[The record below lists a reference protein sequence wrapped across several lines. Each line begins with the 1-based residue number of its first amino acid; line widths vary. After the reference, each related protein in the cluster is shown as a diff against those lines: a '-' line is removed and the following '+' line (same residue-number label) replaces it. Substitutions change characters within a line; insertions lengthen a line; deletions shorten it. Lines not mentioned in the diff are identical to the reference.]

1 MAIVA
6 LKKLTVCGLISEKVR
21 MLETLQTLGCAHLI
35 ELREP
40 SEKHDRTESGFAEKA
55 LRALNYLNQC
65 PAKRHSC
72 DDHRAFDPEKVVETV
87 LKVESESRQL
97 AETRAALS
105 RRIQEI
111 EPWGDFSLPGENELN
126 GLQLWFYR
134 VPARL
139 AEAMRKVDRV
149 WQQVG
154 EDAGFRYIVVI
165 DREEPPPSS
174 MPVPR
179 TPVGKVPL
187 SGLRQ
192 EIDRLDLALEDLE
205 AERESLT
212 RRIGPIAAAVAR
224 AEDLSGLKY
233 AESVAIETDGVFIA
247 QAWIPENRL
256 ADIGRVFRRNRWAL
270 QWADPAVGDNPPT
283 LLSNPE
289 ALAGGEEL
297 IRFYHPPPYAGWD
310 PSIVVFFSFAA
321 FFSMILSDAG
331 YAFLFA
337 LLLGVYWRKLG
348 STRKRLR
355 LRRLASVTV
364 LFSLA
369 WGALAGS
376 YFGVAPAPSSPLGA
390 IHIIHFSDFDAMMRL
405 SIAVGA
411 AHIAFANGVMFYQR
425 LGRSI
430 AWVYLGW
437 GFVVLGG
444 FFLWYAMS
452 QQNALWQWPA
462 GGVIAV
468 GGLLLMLFSSERPV
482 TKPIDWLWRFLDG
495 CKSLT
500 RMSGLFGDVLSYL
513 RLFALGLSSASLAL
527 IFNQLAGQVYR
538 SLEGVGAAGAVLI
551 LLLGH
556 ALNLMLCL
564 MSGIVHGLRLN
575 FIEFYRWGVADE
587 GHPFKAFAK
596 KEFLND

>member
-6 LKKLTVCGLISEKVR
+6 LKKLTVCGLSSDKLR

-35 ELREP
+35 ELRKPPEHP
-40 SEKHDRTESGFAEKA
+40 GRTEPGFSERA

-65 PAKRHSC
+65 PAKRHPC
-72 DDHRAFDPEKVVETV
+72 HDHRPFDPEKIVEKV
-87 LKVESESRQL
+87 LGVESESRQL
-97 AETRAALS
+97 AENRAALS
-105 RRIQEI
+105 KRLQEV
-111 EPWGDFSLPGENELN
+111 EPWGDFSLPGENELH
-126 GLQLWFYR
+126 GLKLWFYR

-154 EDAGFRYIVVI
+154 EDAEFRYIVVI

-179 TPVGKVPL
+179 TEVGKMPL

-192 EIDRLDLALEDLE
+192 ELDRLDLALEDLE

-212 RRIGPIAAAVAR
+212 RWIGPIAAAVAR
-224 AEDLSGLKY
+224 AEDLSDLKY
-233 AESVAIETDGVFIA
+233 AESVAIDTDGVFIV
-247 QAWIPENRL
+247 QVWIPENRL
-256 ADIGRVFRRNRWAL
+256 AEIGHIIRRNRWAV
-270 QWADPAVGDNPPT
+270 QWSDPSADDHPPT

-310 PSIVVFFSFAA
+310 PSIVVFFSFAV

-337 LLLGVYWRKLG
+337 LLLGVNWRKLG
-348 STRKRLR
+348 RTRKSLR
-355 LRRLASVTV
+355 MRRLASVTV
-364 LFSLA
+364 LFSLI

-390 IHIIHFSDFDAMMRL
+390 VHIIHFNDFDAMMRL

-437 GFVVLGG
+437 GFVVMGG

-452 QQNALWQWPA
+452 LHDMLWQWPA
-462 GGVIAV
+462 GGVLAV

-482 TKPIDWLWRFLDG
+482 TKPSDWLWRFLDG

-500 RMSGLFGDVLSYL
+500 QMSGLFGDVLSYL

-538 SLEGVGAAGAVLI
+538 SVEGIGVVGAVLI

-564 MSGIVHGLRLN
+564 MSGVVHGLRLN

-587 GHPFKAFAK
+587 GHSFKAFAK